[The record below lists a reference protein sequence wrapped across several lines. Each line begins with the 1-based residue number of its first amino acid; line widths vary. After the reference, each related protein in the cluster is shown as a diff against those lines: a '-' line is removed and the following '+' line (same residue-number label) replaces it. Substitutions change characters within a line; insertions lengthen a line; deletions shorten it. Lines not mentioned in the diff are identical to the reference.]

1 MNLPKKLYCRAFQ
14 LGLKIAL
21 PFLPYRTPR
30 VIGSIKALPQV
41 IKKNRCGKSHH
52 GQCGGGRGAL
62 PEGRLRL
69 HHRLWRRIQH
79 GLRQGGGHLYREAGK
94 APGEN
99 GGDFEGAKKAAAF
112 DCGSHHGGNGKRDHS
127 GGGDYGR

>member
-41 IKKNRCGKSHH
+41 IKKKR
-52 GQCGGGRGAL
+52 QIPPRTMRRRPRPFTGRPAATASSAL
-62 PEGRLRL
+62 AADPA
-69 HHRLWRRIQH
+69 WTAPRR
-79 GLRQGGGHLYREAGK
+79 RA
-94 APGEN
+94 
-99 GGDFEGAKKAAAF
+99 
-112 DCGSHHGGNGKRDHS
+112 SVS
-127 GGGDYGR
+127 

>member
-41 IKKNRCGKSHH
+41 IKKNRCGK
-52 GQCGGGRGAL
+52 AL
-62 PEGRLRL
+62 LITDEGIRKL
-69 HHRLWRRIQH
+69 
-79 GLRQGGGHLYREAGK
+79 GLTRPLETALEKTGIA
-94 APGEN
+94 
-99 GGDFEGAKKAAAF
+99 
-112 DCGSHHGGNGKRDHS
+112 
-127 GGGDYGR
+127 

>member
-41 IKKNRCGKSHH
+41 IKKE
-52 GQCGGGRGAL
+52 
-62 PEGRLRL
+62 PV
-69 HHRLWRRIQH
+69 
-79 GLRQGGGHLYREAGK
+79 RQS
-94 APGEN
+94 P
-99 GGDFEGAKKAAAF
+99 
-112 DCGSHHGGNGKRDHS
+112 S
-127 GGGDYGR
+127 DYG

>member
-41 IKKNRCGKSHH
+41 IKKNRCGK
-52 GQCGGGRGAL
+52 AL
-62 PEGRLRL
+62 LITDEGIRKL
-69 HHRLWRRIQH
+69 
-79 GLRQGGGHLYREAGK
+79 GLTRPLETALEKAGIACFVYDKTAANPTTDNAAEAAAQK
-94 APGEN
+94 AIP
-99 GGDFEGAKKAAAF
+99 GGDAEIQEG
-112 DCGSHHGGNGKRDHS
+112 S
-127 GGGDYGR
+127 GE